1 MDTSDMGNPG
11 SARLLVPMV
20 RREAAEHLEQK
31 KERVPMRW
39 IIALG
44 LAGLLASPVA
54 AQTLPLTRDTGAPV
68 GDNQN
73 SKVAGPEGP
82 VLLEDMNLIEKLARF
97 DRERIPERVVHAR
110 GTGAKGVFIA
120 STDFSTYTKAS
131 LFAAPGKETPVF
143 VRFSTVMNFRGS
155 PEAAR
160 DPRGFA
166 VKFYTDQ
173 GNWDLVGNNL
183 PVFFIRDAIKFP
195 DFVHA
200 NKPSPVTNVQ
210 DPNRAFD
217 FLSHVPESTFMLTQ
231 LYTDTYGMPASYR
244 MMDGYGVHAFRLV
257 NKDGDVIFAKF
268 HWKSQQGV
276 KGMTLEESKTAD
288 TNYATKDLY
297 GNIAHG
303 NFPKWDL
310 YVQLLTGDQV
320 AQLSYDGFDDTK
332 IWPGV
337 PDVKIGT
344 MTLNKVPD
352 NYFETTEESAF
363 CPCVMVPG
371 IEPSP
376 DRMLQGRLFAYAD
389 TQRYRVGPNYMQLP
403 INRPLAQVND
413 NNIDGAMQSAARP
426 GEVNYEPTSA
436 ASQPA
441 EQPAF
446 RYSQYPTAGTT
457 QQKPIDKTSNFQQAG
472 DFYRALSKHE
482 QDDLIKNLAVDLG
495 QVKDQQIKDTMVS
508 HFYQVDKDYGTQLA
522 KAVNA
527 DLQAVEKMSSNN

>member
-1 MDTSDMGNPG
+1 
-11 SARLLVPMV
+11 
-20 RREAAEHLEQK
+20 
-31 KERVPMRW
+31 MRK

-44 LAGLLASPVA
+44 LVGLLAGPVA

-82 VLLEDMNLIEKLARF
+82 VFLEDLNLIEKLARF

-110 GTGAKGVFIA
+110 GTGAQGVFVA
-120 STDFSTYTKAS
+120 STDFSKYTKAS
-131 LFAAPGKETPVF
+131 LFGAPGKETPVF

-210 DPNRAFD
+210 DANRAFD
-217 FLSHVPESTFMLTQ
+217 FFSNVPESTFMLTE
-231 LYTDTYGMPASYR
+231 LYTDMYGMPASYR
-244 MMDGYGVHAFRLV
+244 MMDGFGVHAFRLV
-257 NKDGDVIFAKF
+257 NSKGETVFGKF

-276 KGMTLEESKTAD
+276 KGMPAEDVKTAD

-297 GNIAHG
+297 DNIGHG

-310 YVQLLTGDQV
+310 YVQLLTAQQV

-332 IWPGV
+332 IWSDV
-337 PDVKIGT
+337 PEVKVGT
-344 MTLNKVPD
+344 MTLNKVPA
-352 NYFETTEESAF
+352 NYFAYTEQSAF

-389 TQRYRVGPNYMQLP
+389 TQRYRVGTNYMELP
-403 INRPLAQVND
+403 VNRPLVPVNN
-413 NNIDGAMQSAARP
+413 NNIDGAMQSAPRL
-426 GEVNYEPTSA
+426 GDVNFEPTA
-436 ASQPA
+436 VPGNPVQEP
-441 EQPAF
+441 QF
-446 RYSQYPTAGTT
+446 RYSQYAVTGTT
-457 QQKPIDKTSNFQQAG
+457 QQRAIDKQDNFRQAG
-472 DFYRALSKHE
+472 EFYRALGKHE
-482 QDDLIKNLAVDLG
+482 QDDLIKNLSADLG
-495 QVKDQQIKDTMVS
+495 QVKSMPIREAMVS
-508 HFYQVDKDYGTQLA
+508 HFYRADKDYGTRLA
-522 KAVNA
+522 AAVGV
-527 DLQAVEKMSSNN
+527 DIKSVEKMTSGN

>member
-1 MDTSDMGNPG
+1 MRVILALSVASLFAAPALAADTANQT
-11 SARLLVPMV
+11 PM
-20 RREAAEHLEQK
+20 
-31 KERVPMRW
+31 
-39 IIALG
+39 
-44 LAGLLASPVA
+44 
-54 AQTLPLTRDTGAPV
+54 TRDTGAPV

-82 VLLEDMNLIEKLARF
+82 VLLEDLNLIEKLARF

-110 GTGAKGVFIA
+110 GTGAQGVFVA
-120 STDFSTYTKAS
+120 STDFSEQTKAS
-131 LFAAPGKETPVF
+131 LFGAQGKETPVF

-173 GNWDLVGNNL
+173 GNWDLVGINE
-183 PVFFIRDAIKFP
+183 PIFFIRDAIKFP

-217 FLSHVPESTFMLTQ
+217 FFSHVPESTHMLTQ
-231 LYTDTYGMPASYR
+231 LYTDVIGMPASYR

-257 NKDGDVIFAKF
+257 NSKGRVIFAKF
-268 HWKSQQGV
+268 HWKSQLGT
-276 KGMTLEESKTAD
+276 KGMTLEETKAAD

-297 GNIAHG
+297 QNISAG

-310 YVQLLTGDQV
+310 YVQFLTPEQV

-332 IWPGV
+332 IWSGV
-337 PDVKIGT
+337 AEVKAGT

-352 NYFETTEESAF
+352 NYFDYTEQSAF

-376 DRMLQGRLFAYAD
+376 DRMLQGRLFAYSD
-389 TQRYRVGPNYMQLP
+389 TQRYRVGSNYMELP
-403 INRPLAQVND
+403 VNRPLVPVSN
-413 NNIDGAMQSAARP
+413 NNIDGKMQAAPRQ
-426 GEVNYEPTSA
+426 GDVNYEPTSA
-436 ASQPA
+436 ANTPA
-441 EQPAF
+441 EQPQF
-446 RYSQYPTAGTT
+446 RYSSYAVSGST
-457 QQKPIDKTSNFQQAG
+457 QQKAIDKQDNFRQAG
-472 DFYRALSKHE
+472 EFYRALDKHE
-482 QDDLIKNLAVDLG
+482 QDDLIKNLAADLS
-495 QVKDQQIKDTMVS
+495 QVKNAEIKSTMVS
-508 HFYQVDKDYGTQLA
+508 HFYQADKEYGSRLA
-522 KAVNA
+522 SAVGI
-527 DLQAVEKMSSNN
+527 DLKTLREMVSH

>member
-1 MDTSDMGNPG
+1 M
-11 SARLLVPMV
+11 RMV
-20 RREAAEHLEQK
+20 
-31 KERVPMRW
+31 V
-39 IIALG
+39 ALSV
-44 LAGLLASPVA
+44 ASLLASPTWA
-54 AQTLPLTRDTGAPV
+54 AQTTARTPMTRDTGAPV

-82 VLLEDMNLIEKLARF
+82 VLLEDLNLIEKLARF

-110 GTGAKGVFIA
+110 GTGAQGVFVTSA
-120 STDFSTYTKAS
+120 DFSEHTKAS

-217 FLSHVPESTFMLTQ
+217 FFSGVPESTHMLTQ
-231 LYTDTYGMPASYR
+231 LYTDIVGMPASYR

-257 NKDGDVIFAKF
+257 NGKGEVVFAKF
-268 HWKSQQGV
+268 HWKSQQGTR
-276 KGMTLEESKTAD
+276 GMTLEQANTAD

-297 GNIAHG
+297 QNISAG

-310 YVQLLTGDQV
+310 MVQLLTPQQV

-332 IWPGV
+332 IWTGV
-337 PDVKIGT
+337 EEVKVGT

-352 NYFETTEESAF
+352 NYFDYTEESAF

-403 INRPLAQVND
+403 VNRPLVPVND
-413 NNIDGAMQSAARP
+413 NNIDGPMQSVAQH
-426 GEVNYEPTSA
+426 GDVNYEPTVA
-436 ASQPA
+436 AGTPA
-441 EQPAF
+441 EQPQF
-446 RYSQYPTAGTT
+446 RYSQYAISGST
-457 QQKPIDKTSNFQQAG
+457 QQRAIDKTDNFRQAG
-472 DFYRALSKHE
+472 EFYRALDKHE
-482 QDDLIKNLAVDLG
+482 QDDLIKNLAADLG
-495 QVKDQQIKDTMVS
+495 QVKNAQIKNTMVS
-508 HFYQVDKDYGTQLA
+508 YFYRADKEYGTRLA
-522 KAVNA
+522 GAIGVDIKSV
-527 DLQAVEKMSSNN
+527 QAMLTH

>member
-1 MDTSDMGNPG
+1 
-11 SARLLVPMV
+11 
-20 RREAAEHLEQK
+20 
-31 KERVPMRW
+31 MRG
-39 IIALG
+39 IIALTLVCLSVG
-44 LAGLLASPVA
+44 PVA

-110 GTGAKGVFIA
+110 GTGAQGVFVA
-120 STDFSTYTKAS
+120 STDFSKYTKAS
-131 LFAAPGKETPVF
+131 LFAVAGKETPVF

-183 PVFFIRDAIKFP
+183 PIFFIRDAIKFP

-217 FLSHVPESTFMLTQ
+217 FFSHVPESTYMLTM

-244 MMDGYGVHAFRLV
+244 TMDGFGVHAFRLV
-257 NKDGDVIFAKF
+257 NGKGDVVFAKF
-268 HWKSQQGV
+268 HWKSQQGL
-276 KGMTLEESKTAD
+276 KGMTLEEAKTAD
-288 TNYATKDLY
+288 TNYATRDLY
-297 GNIAHG
+297 DNIAHG

-310 YVQLLTGDQV
+310 FVQLLTAEQV

-337 PDVKIGT
+337 PDVKVGT

-352 NYFETTEESAF
+352 NYFASTEESAF

-389 TQRYRVGPNYMQLP
+389 TQRYRIGPNYLQLP
-403 INRPLAQVND
+403 VNRPLSPVND
-413 NNIDGAMQSAARP
+413 NNIDGPMQSSVRQ
-426 GEVNYEPTSA
+426 GSVNYEPSWA
-436 ASQPA
+436 AGQPA

-446 RYSQYPTAGTT
+446 RYSQYPTAGMT
-457 QQKPIDKTSNFQQAG
+457 QQRPIDNQDNFRQAG
-472 DFYRALSKHE
+472 EFYRTLSKHE
-482 QDDLIKNLAVDLG
+482 QDDLIKNLAADLG
-495 QVKDQQIKDTMVS
+495 QVKDRQIKDLMVS
-508 HFYQVDKDYGTQLA
+508 YFSRADKDYGSRLA
-522 KAVNA
+522 KAVDA
-527 DLQAVEKMSSNN
+527 GSSPSNK

>member
-1 MDTSDMGNPG
+1 M
-11 SARLLVPMV
+11 
-20 RREAAEHLEQK
+20 
-31 KERVPMRW
+31 
-39 IIALG
+39 LG
-44 LAGLLASPVA
+44 VAGVLASPALA
-54 AQTLPLTRDTGAPV
+54 ADMVGMTRDTGVPV

-73 SKVAGPEGP
+73 SKVAGPGGP
-82 VLLEDMNLIEKLARF
+82 VLLEDFALIEKLARF

-110 GTGAKGVFIA
+110 GTGAQGVFVA
-120 STDFSTYTKAS
+120 DTDFSKYTKAS
-131 LFAAPGKETPVF
+131 LFGAPGKETPVF

-160 DPRGFA
+160 DPRGFS

-217 FLSHVPESTFMLTQ
+217 FFSGVPESTNMLSL
-231 LYTDTYGMPASYR
+231 LYTDSHGMPASYR
-244 MMDGYGVHAFRLV
+244 TMDGYGVHAFRLV
-257 NKDGDVIFAKF
+257 NSKGEVVFGKF
-268 HWKSQQGV
+268 HWKSQQGL
-276 KGMTLEESKTAD
+276 KGMTLEEAKAAD

-297 GNIAHG
+297 QNIGSG

-310 YVQLLTGDQV
+310 NVQLLTGEQV
-320 AQLSYDGFDDTK
+320 AALSYNGFDDTK
-332 IWPGV
+332 IWTGV
-337 PDVKIGT
+337 PEVKVGT

-352 NYFETTEESAF
+352 DYFAYTEQSAF

-389 TQRYRVGPNYMQLP
+389 TQRYRVGTNYMELP
-403 INRPLAQVND
+403 VNRPLVQVAD
-413 NNIDGAMQSAARP
+413 NNIDGTMQSIAHE
-426 GEVNYEPTSA
+426 GDVNYEPTTLA
-436 ASQPA
+436 GNPV

-446 RYSQYPTAGTT
+446 RYSQYPVSGTT
-457 QQKPIDKTSNFQQAG
+457 QQKAIDTQDNFRQAG
-472 DFYRALSKHE
+472 EFYRTLDKHE
-482 QDDLIKNLAVDLG
+482 QDDLIKNLAADLG
-495 QVKDQQIKDTMVS
+495 QVRNKQITETMVS
-508 HFYQVDKDYGTQLA
+508 YFYRADKDYGSRLA
-522 KAVNA
+522 KAVGV
-527 DLQAVEKMSSNN
+527 DVTAVERHAGP

>member
-1 MDTSDMGNPG
+1 M
-11 SARLLVPMV
+11 
-20 RREAAEHLEQK
+20 RR
-31 KERVPMRW
+31 

-44 LAGLLASPVA
+44 IAGLLAGPVA
-54 AQTLPLTRDTGAPV
+54 AQTLPMTRDTGVPV

-110 GTGAKGVFIA
+110 GTGVQGVFVA
-120 STDFSTYTKAS
+120 STDFSKYTKAS

-173 GNWDLVGNNL
+173 GNWDVVGINE
-183 PVFFIRDAIKFP
+183 PIFFIRDAIKFP

-217 FLSHVPESTFMLTQ
+217 FFAGVPESTHMLTQ
-231 LYTDTYGMPASYR
+231 LYTDTVGMPASYR
-244 MMDGYGVHAFRLV
+244 TMDGFGVHAFRLV
-257 NKDGDVIFAKF
+257 NSQGETIFGKF
-268 HWKSQQGV
+268 HWKSQLGL
-276 KGMTLEESKTAD
+276 KGMTLEEQRAAD

-297 GNIAHG
+297 DNIRQG

-310 YVQLLTGDQV
+310 MVQLLTAQQV

-332 IWPGV
+332 VWSDV
-337 PDVKIGT
+337 PEVKIGT
-344 MTLNKVPD
+344 MTLNKVPA
-352 NYFETTEESAF
+352 NYFAYTEQSAF

-389 TQRYRVGPNYMQLP
+389 TQRYRIGTNYMELP
-403 INRPLAQVND
+403 VNRPLVPVNN
-413 NNIDGAMQSAARP
+413 NNIDGAMQSAPRL
-426 GEVNYEPTSA
+426 GDVNFEPTA
-436 ASQPA
+436 VPGNPVQEP
-441 EQPAF
+441 QF
-446 RYSQYPTAGTT
+446 RYSQYAVTGTT
-457 QQKPIDKTSNFQQAG
+457 QQRAIDKQDNFRQAG
-472 DFYRALSKHE
+472 EFYRALGKHE
-482 QDDLIKNLAVDLG
+482 QDDLIKNLSADLG
-495 QVKDQQIKDTMVS
+495 QVKSMPIKEAMVS
-508 HFYQVDKDYGTQLA
+508 HFYRADKDYGTRLA
-522 KAVNA
+522 AAVGV
-527 DLQAVEKMSSNN
+527 DIKSVEKMTSGN

>member
-1 MDTSDMGNPG
+1 
-11 SARLLVPMV
+11 
-20 RREAAEHLEQK
+20 
-31 KERVPMRW
+31 MRT

-44 LAGLLASPVA
+44 LVGLLAGSAA
-54 AQTLPLTRDTGAPV
+54 AQTVPMTRDTGAPV

-73 SKVAGPEGP
+73 SKTAGPEGP

-110 GTGAKGVFIA
+110 GTGAQGVFVA
-120 STDFSTYTKAS
+120 STDFSKFTKAS

-166 VKFYTDQ
+166 VKLYTDQ

-200 NKPSPVTNVQ
+200 NKPSPITNVQ
-210 DPNRAFD
+210 DANRAFD
-217 FLSHVPESTFMLTQ
+217 FFSKSPESTHVLTQ
-231 LYTDTYGMPASYR
+231 LYTDMYGMPASYR
-244 MMDGYGVHAFRLV
+244 TMDGNGVHAFRLV
-257 NKDGDVIFAKF
+257 NAKGEVVFAKF
-268 HWKSQQGV
+268 HWKTQQGV
-276 KGMTLEESKTAD
+276 KGMTLEEAKAAD

-297 GNIAHG
+297 ANISRG

-310 YVQLLTGDQV
+310 MVQLLTAEQV
-320 AQLSYDGFDDTK
+320 AKLSYDGFDDTK
-332 IWPGV
+332 VWSGV
-337 PDVKIGT
+337 PEVKVGT

-352 NYFETTEESAF
+352 NYFADTEQSAF

-389 TQRYRVGPNYMQLP
+389 TQRYRVGPNYMELP
-403 INRPLAQVND
+403 VNRPLTPVSN
-413 NNIDGAMQSAARP
+413 NNIDGAMQFTP
-426 GEVNYEPTSA
+426 HQGEVNFEPTNVA
-436 ASQPA
+436 GNPA
-441 EQPAF
+441 EVPQF
-446 RYSQYPTAGTT
+446 RYSQYAVTGTT
-457 QQKPIDKTSNFQQAG
+457 QQKAIDKQDNFRQAG
-472 DFYRALSKHE
+472 EFYRALSKHE
-482 QDDLIKNLAVDLG
+482 QDDLIKNLSADLG
-495 QVKDQQIKDTMVS
+495 QVKSMQIKEAMVS
-508 HFYQVDKDYGTQLA
+508 HFYQADKDYGTRLA
-522 KAVNA
+522 AAVGV
-527 DLQAVEKMSSNN
+527 DISAVEKMVSTH

>member
-1 MDTSDMGNPG
+1 
-11 SARLLVPMV
+11 
-20 RREAAEHLEQK
+20 
-31 KERVPMRW
+31 MRA
-39 IIALG
+39 IIAMG
-44 LAGLLASPVA
+44 LAGLIAGSAA
-54 AQTLPLTRDTGAPV
+54 AQTVPLTRDTGAPV

-73 SKVAGPEGP
+73 SKAAGPDGP
-82 VLLEDMNLIEKLARF
+82 VLLEDLNLIEKLARF

-110 GTGAKGVFIA
+110 GTGAQGTFVA
-120 STDFSTYTKAS
+120 SADFSKYTKAS

-217 FLSHVPESTFMLTQ
+217 FFSHVPESTYMLSM
-231 LYTDTYGMPASYR
+231 LYTDTYGMPTSYR
-244 MMDGYGVHAFRLV
+244 MMDGFGVHAFRLV
-257 NKDGDVIFAKF
+257 NSQGEVIFAKF
-268 HWKSQQGV
+268 HWKSQLGL
-276 KGMTLEESKTAD
+276 KGMTLEETKTAD

-297 GNIAHG
+297 DNIARG

-310 YVQLLTGDQV
+310 YAQLLTADQV
-320 AQLSYDGFDDTK
+320 AKLSYDGFDDTK
-332 IWPGV
+332 TWNDV
-337 PDVKIGT
+337 PETKVGT

-352 NYFETTEESAF
+352 NYFEYTEQSAF

-389 TQRYRVGPNYMQLP
+389 TQRYRVGPNYLQLP
-403 INRPLAQVND
+403 VNRPLVPVHD
-413 NNIDGAMQSAARP
+413 NNIDGAMQSVSRQ
-426 GEVNYEPTSA
+426 GDVNYEPTSVA
-436 ASQPA
+436 GQPA
-441 EQPAF
+441 EQPSF
-446 RYSQYPTAGTT
+446 RYSQYAVSGTT
-457 QQKPIDKTSNFQQAG
+457 QQKPIDKQDNFREAG
-472 DFYRALSKHE
+472 EFYRSLSKHE
-482 QDDLIKNLAVDLG
+482 QEDLIKNMAADLG
-495 QVKDQQIKDTMVS
+495 QVKNIQIKQAMVG
-508 HFYQVDKDYGTQLA
+508 HFYQADKDYGTRLA
-522 KAVNA
+522 KAV
-527 DLQAVEKMSSNN
+527 DVDIQSVEKAASSN